1 MFNPRPSNN
10 KVLVF
15 KEMNDTRRS
24 IEVFSTEDPTLFK
37 VVYGL
42 NARNQCV
49 NIRHNVD
56 IEEIKRIWIDNV
68 VNGYSCVINELFP
81 RGILDCMNEPSTKKL
96 IITDI
101 EETIE
106 AEIIEA

>member
-15 KEMNDTRRS
+15 KEMNDTRRL
-24 IEVFSTEDPTLFK
+24 IEVFSTEDPSLFK

-42 NARNQCV
+42 NSRNQCV

-68 VNGYSCVINELFP
+68 VNGYCCILNELFP
-81 RGILDCMNEPSTKKL
+81 RGILDCMNEPPSKKL

-101 EETIE
+101 EDSIE